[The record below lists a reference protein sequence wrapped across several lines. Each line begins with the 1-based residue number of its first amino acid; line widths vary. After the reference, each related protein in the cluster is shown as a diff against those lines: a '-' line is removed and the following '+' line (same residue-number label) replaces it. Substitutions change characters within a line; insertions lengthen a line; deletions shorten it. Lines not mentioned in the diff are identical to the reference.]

1 MKKFQTVDLS
11 EIINHKLIYA
21 DIPLTSEKESGLDNI
36 YILQEDNR
44 LKESEQIDGVEFHFH
59 FGNYDNVLCEGQTLK
74 IGKRINK
81 LHIIGFSYWG
91 DAHEYFR
98 IKDGQGQEKRRQIS
112 LADWSHPSDV
122 DTFTKK
128 FFKGEKI
135 TTVRIVKSS
144 GRDSHLIYFHHYI
157 CEIGINEPIQELILP
172 DNMFMHIFAIT
183 LETESEDI

>member
-1 MKKFQTVDLS
+1 MKKFETVDLS
-11 EIINHKLIYA
+11 EIINHKLIYGN
-21 DIPLTSEKESGLDNI
+21 IPLTNEKEAGLDNI
-36 YILQEDNR
+36 YILQEDN
-44 LKESEQIDGVEFHFH
+44 KFKPTEKIDGSEFHFH

-74 IGKRINK
+74 IGKRIDK

-98 IKDGQGQEKRRQIS
+98 VKNEQGQEKRLQIS
-112 LADWSHPSDV
+112 LADWSHPSDA

-144 GRDSHLIYFHHYI
+144 GSANHLIYFHHYI
-157 CEIGINEPIQELILP
+157 CETGINEPIQELILP

-183 LETESEDI
+183 LEMEREDI